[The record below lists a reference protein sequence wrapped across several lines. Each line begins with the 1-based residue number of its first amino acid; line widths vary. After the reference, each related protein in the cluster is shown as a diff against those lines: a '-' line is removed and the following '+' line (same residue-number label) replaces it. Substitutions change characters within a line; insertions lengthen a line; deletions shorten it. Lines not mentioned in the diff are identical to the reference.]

1 LTFLFVGNIVGALL
15 ALGLFSLT
23 VVSFPL
29 LLDRD
34 VDFITA
40 MITSVQAVVRNPVV
54 MIYWGIIIAI
64 ELVFSAIP
72 MFLGLIISLPLIGHA
87 SWHLYRR
94 VVAPEPEPPA
104 I

>member
-1 LTFLFVGNIVGALL
+1 
-15 ALGLFSLT
+15 
-23 VVSFPL
+23 
-29 LLDRD
+29 
-34 VDFITA
+34 
-40 MITSVQAVVRNPVV
+40 
-54 MIYWGIIIAI
+54 
-64 ELVFSAIP
+64 